1 MNHSCTQSR
10 VEHLAT
16 SDQPFH
22 FVASGLSGVYLVGIK
37 YYTCECGRV
46 LADIPAI
53 TQLMQLIARDLLV
66 KEGSL
71 AGEEIRFLRKRLG
84 KKQSD
89 FSNDIGVKPETF
101 NRYENDKLAVSEP
114 SDKLIRLVY
123 LLLSK
128 DEHLSEAKAA
138 LEELMRAWHVSSQ
151 PRKIVKRV
159 DNNTWRD
166 EPIAA

>member
-1 MNHSCTQSR
+1 
-10 VEHLAT
+10 
-16 SDQPFH
+16 
-22 FVASGLSGVYLVGIK
+22 
-37 YYTCECGRV
+37 
-46 LADIPAI
+46 
-53 TQLMQLIARDLLV
+53 MQLIARDLLI

-89 FSNDIGVKPETF
+89 FASDIGVEPETF

-114 SDKLIRLVY
+114 SDKLIRLIY

-128 DEHLSEAKAA
+128 DDHLSEAKSA
-138 LEELMRAWHVSSQ
+138 LEELLRAWHVSSQ
-151 PRKIVKRV
+151 PRKIIKRV